1 MLKSFFSKNK
11 LIRFSCPEEWWDV
24 IPKPYLAKKFIP
36 DWYKSLPM
44 KINNE
49 DRLDNNTV
57 KRCVPFLDAMSF
69 GYIIPL
75 AADVWFKSNE
85 NCSLLEWDSNF
96 TAPLIRQ
103 HASEQITGG
112 RVPNPKGHM
121 PPMKWVTQW
130 VIETPPGWSTL
141 FIPPINR
148 KDERFE
154 CIGGLVDTDKYF
166 NNIQLPF
173 FFTAPNYDGLIKM
186 GTPLVQAIPIKRDTF
201 LSNPKVEKFTNN
213 DWNRLN
219 KTKARVSSQESYY
232 RDEVAEKK

>member
-1 MLKSFFSKNK
+1 MFKSFFGDNK
-11 LIRFSCPEEWWDV
+11 EVRFSCPEEWWDV
-24 IPKPYLAKKFIP
+24 IPKPYSARKFIP

-49 DRLDNNTV
+49 ERLNNNTV
-57 KRCVPFLDAMSF
+57 KRCVPFLDAMNI

-85 NCSLLEWDSNF
+85 DCSGLEWESKFPD
-96 TAPLIRQ
+96 PLIRQ
-103 HASEQITGG
+103 HGKEQITGG
-112 RVPNPKGHM
+112 KIANPAAHI
-121 PPMKWVTQW
+121 PPMKFVSQW

-148 KDERFE
+148 RDNRFE

-173 FFTAPNYDGLIKM
+173 FFTQPNFDSLLKA
-186 GTPLVQAIPIKRDTF
+186 GTPLVQAIPIKRDDV
-201 LSNPKVEKFTNN
+201 LSKSKVEKFTNA
-213 DWNRLN
+213 DWKRIN
-219 KTKARVSSQESYY
+219 KTKLKISSHESYY